1 MPKNNVVLN
10 RFNRGMVSQLALA
23 RVELDNIPFSAEVMT
38 NWRPRILGSMMLRP
52 GFGFLDS
59 TKSNNKAVHI
69 PFVFSNSDTAII
81 EITDL
86 FARFRVSEVAI
97 VRPSVSTVVSNGN
110 FSSATNWSDD
120 DEAGATSTISGGVLT
135 LVGNGTKAAIRTQT
149 LTISS
154 PDQNVEHALRILVT
168 RGLVTFRLGSASGG
182 DEYITETTLGVGTHS
197 LAFTPTG
204 GSAYIKLSS
213 LDKAGSIVDDIN
225 IEAAGVMSLPTPWV
239 EADLGLIRYDQSAD
253 VVFIACGKTTNTTGY
268 QQRKI
273 ERRGTR
279 SWSIVLYE
287 PNDGPFRIQNVGPIT
302 IVPTAISGDTTLTAS
317 QPLFKSTNVGGLYKI
332 SSVGQVVSVVV
343 TAQNQFSSSIQVTG
357 VGTNR
362 DISVVRTGTF
372 VANVVVQR
380 SSDNASWITVQTYT
394 TASTDTYN
402 DALDNQI
409 QYYRIGVAT
418 GGYTSGTATCSLNYS
433 SGSIDGI
440 CRVTAFTSSVSV
452 DVAVLKD
459 FGGTTASA
467 DWSEGDW
474 SDRRGYP
481 SSVALYDG
489 RLMWAGK
496 NKVWGSVSD
505 AFSSFDSATVG
516 DSGPISRSI
525 GQGPVDTI
533 NWLLPLGKLV
543 IGAQGAEWSVKA
555 TTIDEPITP
564 TNFNVKSTSTQGSA
578 AVAAAK
584 IDTTGVFIQKSGAKL
599 YEVLEDTSTY
609 NSSFVTNDLTKLI
622 PEIAGTGSF
631 VRIAV
636 QRQLDTMV
644 HCVRA
649 DGKVA
654 VMVNDPSE
662 KIICWYLVETDGVVE
677 DAFILPG
684 NVEDKVYYCVKRT
697 INGSTKRYLERWAL
711 ESECQGDT
719 LNKQCDS
726 FITYSGVS
734 TASMSGLS
742 HLENKTVSVWGNNK
756 NLGTYVVTSGAIT
769 LSEAVTNAVIGL
781 QYTAQF
787 KSSKLAYAAAGGT
800 ALMQRKRVNQ
810 IGVILY
816 NTYYQGLQY
825 GPDFDTLDDLPLV
838 SEGQIQ
844 SANTLYATFDQD
856 FFVFNGGYDTDSR
869 ICLQAQSPN
878 PCTILALGLQ
888 IQTND
893 KG

>member
-1 MPKNNVVLN
+1 M
-10 RFNRGMVSQLALA
+10 
-23 RVELDNIPFSAEVMT
+23 
-38 NWRPRILGSMMLRP
+38 
-52 GFGFLDS
+52 
-59 TKSNNKAVHI
+59 
-69 PFVFSNSDTAII
+69 
-81 EITDL
+81 
-86 FARFRVSEVAI
+86 
-97 VRPSVSTVVSNGN
+97 
-110 FSSATNWSDD
+110 
-120 DEAGATSTISGGVLT
+120 
-135 LVGNGTKAAIRTQT
+135 VGNGTKAAIRTQT